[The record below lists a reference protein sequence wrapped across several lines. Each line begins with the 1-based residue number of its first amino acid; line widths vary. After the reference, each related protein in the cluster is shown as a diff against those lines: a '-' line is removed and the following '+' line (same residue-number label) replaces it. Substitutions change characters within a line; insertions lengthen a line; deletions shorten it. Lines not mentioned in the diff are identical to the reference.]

1 MNASERQ
8 MATNAVQKI
17 LQDAFQK
24 HGSNYQQANEY
35 TLESI
40 SNNKEIVL
48 DSVKDDGDSLKFASN
63 DLKDDIE
70 IVLAA
75 VNNDGLALQYAST
88 VLMDNKEIALA
99 AVQQNGRALQY
110 ASERIKNNKE
120 VVLAA
125 VQQNGW
131 AVEYASEHLKD
142 DATVFK
148 AATKAVLNKLGAS
161 AEADEADAVRA
172 MSFAFLARVFKHNDK
187 FVEEAR
193 AASAAFEHP
202 GEKDRWT
209 TARKR
214 DRSAYEAFEAH
225 A

>member
-1 MNASERQ
+1 MNASTLLMDNSDIALATVQQNGWALQYASER
-8 MATNAVQKI
+8 I
-17 LQDAFQK
+17 R
-24 HGSNYQQANEY
+24 
-35 TLESI
+35 
-40 SNNKEIVL
+40 NNKEIVL
-48 DSVKDDGDSLKFASN
+48 
-63 DLKDDIE
+63 
-70 IVLAA
+70 AA
-75 VNNDGLALQYAST
+75 VQNDGLVLQYAST
-88 VLMDNKEIALA
+88 LLMDNKEIALA

-148 AATKAVLNKLGAS
+148 AATKAVLEKLGAS
-161 AEADEADAVRA
+161 AAADEADLVRA

>member
-1 MNASERQ
+1 MHTHSGHTPASRRAHTHTPPASPQMNAS
-8 MATNAVQKI
+8 
-17 LQDAFQK
+17 
-24 HGSNYQQANEY
+24 
-35 TLESI
+35 TL
-40 SNNKEIVL
+40 
-48 DSVKDDGDSLKFASN
+48 
-63 DLKDDIE
+63 
-70 IVLAA
+70 
-75 VNNDGLALQYAST
+75 
-88 VLMDNKEIALA
+88 LMDNSDIALA
-99 AVQQNGRALQY
+99 TVQQNGWALQY

-202 GEKDRWT
+202 GEKDLRL
-209 TARKR
+209 RGV
-214 DRSAYEAFEAH
+214 
-225 A
+225 